1 MAELSQKALLN
12 FAAASSAMMLVESLR
27 LIRNHKYYNNIS
39 DNTVSRTAL
48 LEQVRFTR
56 SLAFSLHNLMEKD
69 EAEEAPFYVSIAG
82 TINDAFEEVHRNILF
97 FDPEDI
103 VSIIP
108 GIDEQRS
115 FWAGFCDTEFYNAEL
130 IHSLEAIV
138 PKQII
143 ALENKIK
150 NLPPF
155 PHVPYE

>member
-27 LIRNHKYYNNIS
+27 LIRNYKYYNNIS

-48 LEQVRFTR
+48 LEQIRYTR
-56 SLAFSLHNLMEKD
+56 RLAFSLHNLMEKD
-69 EAEEAPFYVSIAG
+69 ETDEAPFYVSIAG
-82 TINDAFEEVHRNILF
+82 AIYDAFEEIHRSILF

-115 FWAGFCDTEFYNAEL
+115 FWSGFCDTEFYNGRL
-130 IHSLEAIV
+130 IHQLEDII
-138 PKQII
+138 PKKII
-143 ALENKIK
+143 DLETKIK
-150 NLPPF
+150 GLPSSPD
-155 PHVPYE
+155 VSY